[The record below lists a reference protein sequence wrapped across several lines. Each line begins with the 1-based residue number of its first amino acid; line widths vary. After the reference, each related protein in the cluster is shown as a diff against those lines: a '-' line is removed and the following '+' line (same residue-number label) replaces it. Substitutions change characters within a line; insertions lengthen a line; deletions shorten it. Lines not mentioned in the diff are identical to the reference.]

1 MSRAKEASRP
11 KRTRKTLPVLG
22 AAGLSLS
29 LASGASMASPAP
41 SPDSMTRS
49 AAENCELIL
58 HEEEIFEQSL
68 ATFHVF
74 DKDRARSSRAGE
86 RPIAFGG
93 ACCQFACLGGQSGTG
108 SESPPALGSN
118 AYSPAPRPIRPTH
131 KQVRKSHRERA
142 RRHVK
147 SSRLCLGHQD
157 CDRTSI
163 LE

>member
-1 MSRAKEASRP
+1 VELGRALHVARKRSFADKASEKNLTGVRSG
-11 KRTRKTLPVLG
+11 RVVVV
-22 AAGLSLS
+22 AG
-29 LASGASMASPAP
+29 SGASIASAAP

-74 DKDRARSSRAGE
+74 NKDRARPFRAGE

-108 SESPPALGSN
+108 SESPAALGSN

-131 KQVRKSHRERA
+131 KQVRK
-142 RRHVK
+142 K
-147 SSRLCLGHQD
+147 P
-157 CDRTSI
+157 
-163 LE
+163 

>member
-1 MSRAKEASRP
+1 MSRAKEASRA
-11 KRTRKTLPVLG
+11 KRARKALPVLG

-29 LASGASMASPAP
+29 LASGASIASPAP
-41 SPDSMTRS
+41 SLDSMTPG
-49 AAENCELIL
+49 AAENRELIL

-74 DKDRARSSRAGE
+74 DKETAQPLRARE

-131 KQVRKSHRERA
+131 KHIRK
-142 RRHVK
+142 K
-147 SSRLCLGHQD
+147 Q
-157 CDRTSI
+157 
-163 LE
+163 